1 MAAERAGEGIDEC
14 LRDDDGERIN
24 AGDPGGVG
32 RPYPRSMD
40 LTGRT
45 ALVTGA
51 NRGIGR
57 AVTRALADRRLKLV
71 LAGVRD
77 PDAFEPVTGGAEVRP
92 VRMDLSG
99 RAAIDEC

>member
-1 MAAERAGEGIDEC
+1 
-14 LRDDDGERIN
+14 
-24 AGDPGGVG
+24 
-32 RPYPRSMD
+32 MD

-57 AVTRALADRRLKLV
+57 AVTRALADRPLKLV

-92 VRMDLSG
+92 VRIDLSG
-99 RAAIDEC
+99 REAIEASVAALGDDSPPSTCSSTTPAR